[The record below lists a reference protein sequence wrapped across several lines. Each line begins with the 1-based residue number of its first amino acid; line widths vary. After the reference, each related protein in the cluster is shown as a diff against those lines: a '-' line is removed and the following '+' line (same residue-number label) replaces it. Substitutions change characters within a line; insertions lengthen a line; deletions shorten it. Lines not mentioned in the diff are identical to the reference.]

1 MKTLDKKAYMLY
13 MMLVK
18 LEHTLEKVVKMEGK
32 SKEDLSLEDY
42 MMASSI
48 HGLPQIARFGSL
60 NHFVKKIWILT
71 VTAIMAITLLMLY
84 MSSQDWH
91 ENPTSTS
98 VAQIPIEA
106 IVFPPVTICPL
117 IEGALE
123 DDLGGLITNCSF
135 TKNNLDTGNVCNR
148 IQQVY
153 NDDGPCLTLNNV
165 DMSVNSTLN
174 PEKVTGVGED
184 NSLRLNFNQSYHGE
198 PLKYRVYISEVGT
211 TVSKVALMVAH

>member
-1 MKTLDKKAYMLY
+1 MDAKA
-13 MMLVK
+13 K
-18 LEHTLEKVVKMEGK
+18 SN
-32 SKEDLSLEDY
+32 SKEDLSFEDY

-71 VTAIMAITLLMLY
+71 VTGILALTLLMLY

-117 IEGALE
+117 IEGSSE
-123 DDLGGLITNCSF
+123 DENDLTSLITNCSF
-135 TKNNLDTGNVCNR
+135 TKNNQEIGNVCGR
-148 IQQVY
+148 IQPVY
-153 NDDGPCLTLNNV
+153 NDDGPCLTINNV
-165 DMSVNSTLN
+165 DMSINSSFL
-174 PEKVTGVGED
+174 PEKV
-184 NSLRLNFNQSYHGE
+184 S
-198 PLKYRVYISEVGT
+198 
-211 TVSKVALMVAH
+211 